1 MKLIL
6 RHIFPA
12 VVLLAFFACSKDG
25 DFGIDGY
32 ESDRRGPSERVV
44 PQVTGRQVL
53 LSYSAGFNDLSAE
66 LEDDI
71 DELKTGWIP
80 ARNSPF
86 VLLVFSKRTK
96 DNRKDYSIKTPAHLI
111 RLYRGAAGELVSDTL
126 KTWPEGTV
134 AASAS
139 TLGEV
144 LSYVMTSFP
153 SSEYGMIFS
162 SHATGWVPKGYYL
175 SGTITEYA
183 PGMNMAPGLLQVSER
198 PVYSLEPE
206 DVLEGPRV
214 RSLGV
219 DIVDM
224 INSTTRYEIN
234 IEDFAAAIPMKLDY
248 IIMDACLMGG
258 VEVAYALRE
267 KTRYLVFSQTEVL
280 ADGLCN
286 YPTITSRLF
295 RTGGPDL
302 KGLCEDAY
310 SHYSALSGWEQ
321 SVTLSLVD
329 TDGLDRLAEVCAG
342 LFEDY
347 RTEIGNVSMYDVQ
360 QYYRYSKRWY
370 FDIEDILVKSGV
382 PDAALADFREAL
394 SSCVV
399 YKAATPRFLS
409 IDIVSFSGLSM
420 YLPCAD
426 ANTALRNFY
435 RGLSW
440 NQATGLLN

>member
-1 MKLIL
+1 MKNLKAIIL
-6 RHIFPA
+6 EMLCAVAIVSCTSVPEPFPDSSDRLPYDREITPGLGYQKVMILYSEGYNDLVSNLA
-12 VVLLAFFACSKDG
+12 LNINQFCQGDVPYFNERNVVLVYSHAA
-25 DFGIDGY
+25 
-32 ESDRRGPSERVV
+32 ERRGDYTTETAPVLYRLYTHGDSVCKDTLATFDPKANTLTPGFMRSVMETIARTFPSRHYGLVISSH
-44 PQVTGRQVL
+44 G
-53 LSYSAGFNDLSAE
+53 N
-66 LEDDI
+66 
-71 DELKTGWIP
+71 GWIP
-80 ARNSPF
+80 SDYSGENLDMSIAPSWIGAQYDGSYR
-86 VLLVFSKRTK
+86 
-96 DNRKDYSIKTPAHLI
+96 NRK
-111 RLYRGAAGELVSDTL
+111 
-126 KTWPEGTV
+126 
-134 AASAS
+134 
-139 TLGEV
+139 
-144 LSYVMTSFP
+144 
-153 SSEYGMIFS
+153 
-162 SHATGWVPKGYYL
+162 
-175 SGTITEYA
+175 
-183 PGMNMAPGLLQVSER
+183 
-198 PVYSLEPE
+198 SL
-206 DVLEGPRV
+206 
-214 RSLGV
+214 
-219 DIVDM
+219 DISQLRD
-224 INSTTRYEIN
+224 
-234 IEDFAAAIPMKLDY
+234 AIPFRLDY
-248 IIMDACLMGG
+248 IAFDACLMGG

-286 YPTITSRLF
+286 YPTIASRLF

-310 SHYSALSGWEQ
+310 SHYSALSGQEQ
-321 SVTLSLVD
+321 SVTVSLVD

-342 LFEDY
+342 LFDDY
-347 RTEIGNVSMYDVQ
+347 RTEISNVSMYDVQ
-360 QYYRYSKRWY
+360 QYYRFSKRWY